1 MQPDKRFMEIAI
13 QHANEGYRQ
22 GHHAVAAVV
31 VRDNKVIS
39 TGVTSVARDI
49 DPTAHAE
56 LNAIRAAA
64 KAIGSRYL
72 DGCYLYSTYEP
83 CPMCTSA
90 AIWARMQG
98 IVFGASREDETKEY
112 SWRVVIPATQVIKAG
127 TPKLELIPHFMRDEC
142 KKLLELNGTD

>member
-1 MQPDKRFMEIAI
+1 MTLAI
-13 QHANEGYRQ
+13 QHAHEGYRQ

-31 VRDNKVIS
+31 VKNNEVIS
-39 TGVTSVARDI
+39 SGVTSVAKDM

-64 KAIGSRYL
+64 KVVGTRYL

-90 AIWARMQG
+90 AIWARMAG
-98 IVFGASREDETKEY
+98 IVFGASREDETREY
-112 SWRVVIPATQVIKAG
+112 SWRVVIPASEVIKAG
-127 TPKLELIPHFMRDEC
+127 TPKLELYPHFMREEC
-142 KKLLELNGTD
+142 KQLLNLNGTGT

>member
-1 MQPDKRFMEIAI
+1 MELAI
-13 QHANEGYRQ
+13 QHAHEGYRQ

-31 VRDNKVIS
+31 VKDDKVIA
-39 TGVTSVARDI
+39 TGVTSVAKDA

-56 LNAIRAAA
+56 LNAIRSAC
-64 KAIGSRYL
+64 KLVGSRYL

-90 AIWARMQG
+90 AIWARMAG

-112 SWRVVIPATQVIKAG
+112 SWRVVIPAADVIKAG
-127 TPKLELIPHFMRDEC
+127 MPKLELHSHFLREEC
-142 KKLLELNGTD
+142 KQLLNLNGTGN